1 MKIKVLKNDI
11 VIVACCFYIA
21 SFQDHSS
28 SNVATTIRDF
38 ARPAFLIPARL
49 SAEEKEE
56 EERKGRKGETHAQST
71 IDKRACC
78 SQRAPATS
86 VCRQRNYGRKS
97 GVLSAQESERA
108 VAKGM
113 KGVRVVEKSL
123 EEKETRFRFGETG
136 FTTVWLTGRPRE
148 GQTRIRAAVRRRIV
162 YG

>member
-1 MKIKVLKNDI
+1 MKIKVLKND
-11 VIVACCFYIA
+11 IVACCFYIA

-28 SNVATTIRDF
+28 SNAATTTRDF

-49 SAEEKEE
+49 SAEEE

-78 SQRAPATS
+78 SQRAPAATS

-123 EEKETRFRFGETG
+123 EETETEGDSIPFR
-136 FTTVWLTGRPRE
+136 RNR
-148 GQTRIRAAVRRRIV
+148 V
-162 YG
+162 YDRLADWSTA

>member
-11 VIVACCFYIA
+11 AIVACCFYIA

-28 SNVATTIRDF
+28 SNAATTTRDF

-123 EEKETRFRFGETG
+123 EETEKEGDSIPFR
-136 FTTVWLTGRPRE
+136 RNR
-148 GQTRIRAAVRRRIV
+148 V
-162 YG
+162 YDRLAGWSTA

>member
-11 VIVACCFYIA
+11 AIVACCFYIA

-28 SNVATTIRDF
+28 SNAATTRDF

-78 SQRAPATS
+78 SQRAPAATS

-123 EEKETRFRFGETG
+123 EETETEGDSIPFR
-136 FTTVWLTGRPRE
+136 RNR
-148 GQTRIRAAVRRRIV
+148 V
-162 YG
+162 YDRLADWSTA